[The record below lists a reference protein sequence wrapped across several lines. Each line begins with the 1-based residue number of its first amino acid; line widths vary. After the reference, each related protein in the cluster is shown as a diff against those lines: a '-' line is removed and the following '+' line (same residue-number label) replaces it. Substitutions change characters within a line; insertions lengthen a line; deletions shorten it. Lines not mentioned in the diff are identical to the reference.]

1 MLLGLGA
8 AYVWRALQAR
18 ELAYAAAH
26 RECENMQVQLLD
38 QSVYLRKLWFRRN
51 KHGRLGFWRVYYF
64 EFTVTGGTRYV
75 GRVFMLGRRTL
86 HEGQSVTFEVSQGQ
100 KGPQAENVTPL

>member
-1 MLLGLGA
+1 MNLVALAWLMLLGLGA

-75 GRVFMLGRRTL
+75 GRVFMLGRRIERVEL
-86 HEGQSVTFEVSQGQ
+86 EPH
-100 KGPQAENVTPL
+100 PIP

>member
-1 MLLGLGA
+1 MDLVALAWLMLLGLGV

-18 ELAYAAAH
+18 ELAYAAAR

-75 GRVFMLGRRTL
+75 GCVFMLGRSIDRV
-86 HEGQSVTFEVSQGQ
+86 GVYQPSI
-100 KGPQAENVTPL
+100 PC